1 VQEPDTMRDGG
12 LGKLHKK
19 MRRFGDTL
27 NPEDAYLSYYDI
39 RLTREDMQT
48 LKNDWLTDNVGCIVV
63 VECMR

>member
-27 NPEDAYLSYYDI
+27 NPEDAYLS
-39 RLTREDMQT
+39 
-48 LKNDWLTDNVGCIVV
+48 C
-63 VECMR
+63 ECCSSSPLLLRTKWI